1 MCFQA
6 AVLRERATAGV
17 TGEGPLAAVRLEVDL
32 EVTGRLEALAAQAA
46 AVRPLDRVV
55 LLVRAQVGDG
65 ADLLAA
71 ECARARKGRRV
82 RLEVLAE

>member
-6 AVLRERATAGV
+6 AVLRERVTAGV
-17 TGEGPLAAVRLEVDL
+17 AGERPFAAVRLEVDL

-46 AVRPLDRVV
+46 AVRPLDCVV

-71 ECARARKGRRV
+71 ERARARKGRRV